1 MAVSKASKVP
11 PKNNTSTSGMAAIPT
26 VSHPNSPAHQATRR
40 ASSGRFVRAKSC
52 ARKDKIIPAI
62 ANGIVKKPVKHEMM
76 TAMTESVK
84 WLLMQFAAF
93 KLHLQSSAL
102 RLSGVQTGLFSGVLF
117 SINFPLAAKRA

>member
-11 PKNNTSTSGMAAIPT
+11 PKNSTKSSGTMAIPT
-26 VSHPNSPAHQATRR
+26 VSHPKRPAHHATRR

-62 ANGIVKKPVKHEMM
+62 ASGIVKNPVKHEMM

-84 WLLMQFAAF
+84 WLLMQFVPF

-102 RLSGVQTGLFSGVLF
+102 RLSGVQTGLFSGILF

>member
-11 PKNNTSTSGMAAIPT
+11 PKNNTSTSGTTAIPT
-26 VSHPNSPAHQATRR
+26 VSHPKSPAHQATRR

-84 WLLMQFAAF
+84 WLLMQFAPF

-102 RLSGVQTGLFSGVLF
+102 RLSGVQTGLFSGILF

>member
-11 PKNNTSTSGMAAIPT
+11 PKNNTSKSGTTAIPT

-62 ANGIVKKPVKHEMM
+62 ANGIVKKPVKHEII

-84 WLLMQFAAF
+84 WLLMQFAPF

-102 RLSGVQTGLFSGVLF
+102 RLSGVQTGLFSGILF
-117 SINFPLAAKRA
+117 SINSPLAAKRA

>member
-1 MAVSKASKVP
+1 MAVKSASKVP
-11 PKNNTSTSGMAAIPT
+11 PKNNTSTSGTTAIPT
-26 VSHPNSPAHQATRR
+26 VSHPKSPAHQATRR

-62 ANGIVKKPVKHEMM
+62 ASGIVKKPVKHEII

-84 WLLMQFAAF
+84 WLLMQFVPF

-102 RLSGVQTGLFSGVLF
+102 RLSGVQTGLFSGILF